1 MKKILLTLIT
11 IIAVNATINAQMRFG
26 VKGGVNLASI
36 STSDKTV
43 STSSALGFHG
53 GIVLD
58 APLSES
64 ISIQPNLLFSQKGF
78 SLDASGI
85 SSKVTFNYIEV
96 PVNFLFNA
104 TDALTIGAGP
114 FLGYALSASAK
125 TTFNGQTQTTDVD
138 FDNKSQRVDYGLN
151 ITAGYEVIE
160 GLVISANYSLGLA
173 NINKDATTSSTNTIK
188 NNVIGFSVT
197 KFFGER

>member
-11 IIAVNATINAQMRFG
+11 IVAVNATVNAQMRFG
-26 VKGGVNLASI
+26 VKGGVNLAN
-36 STSDKTV
+36 V
-43 STSSALGFHG
+43 STSEKSVTYNSALGFHA

-64 ISIQPNLLFSQKGF
+64 ISIQPNLLYSQKGF
-78 SLDASGI
+78 SLDASGVTA
-85 SSKVTFNYIEV
+85 KATFNYIEI
-96 PVNFLFNA
+96 PVNFLFHV

-114 FLGYALSASAK
+114 YLGYALSASAK
-125 TTFNGQTQTTDVD
+125 ATFNGQSQTTDVD
-138 FDNKSQRVDYGLN
+138 FDNKSQRIDYGLN

-160 GLVISANYSLGLA
+160 GLVVSANYSLGLA
-173 NINKDATTSSTNTIK
+173 NLNKDATSSSTITVK

>member
-11 IIAVNATINAQMRFG
+11 IIAVNAAINAQMRFG

-138 FDNKSQRVDYGLN
+138 FDNKSQRIDYGLN